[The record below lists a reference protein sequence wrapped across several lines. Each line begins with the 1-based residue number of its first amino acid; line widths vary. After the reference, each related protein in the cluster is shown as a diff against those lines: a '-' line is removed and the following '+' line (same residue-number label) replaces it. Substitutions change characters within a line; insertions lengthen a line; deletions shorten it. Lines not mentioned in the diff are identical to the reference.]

1 MACETYLDAW
11 GAALFAG
18 RLSSEGTLMAV
29 SRAAKSA
36 PRSHGARRPCDLLLD
51 SVATLVT
58 DGLAAA
64 APPLQDVTRIFT
76 DEETPAAESL
86 GWGWLTVVPTYV
98 LWDEDACYSICDGQL
113 RALRAAWSPPR
124 LCELAGGYRLPH
136 DGPGEDDRGQE
147 AEPRDLAVPKV
158 GLVDRLQDNDI

>member
-1 MACETYLDAW
+1 MFSAPGPDARRCFYRAAQYLEGVDATMACETYLDAW
-11 GAALFAG
+11 GAPLFAG

-29 SRAAKSA
+29 SRAASSG
-36 PRSHGARRPCDLLLD
+36 PRSHGAPRPCDLLLD

-64 APPLQDVTRIFT
+64 APPLQDVTQIFT

-86 GWGWLTVVPTYV
+86 RWGWLTVVPTYV

-124 LCELAGGYRLPH
+124 LCELASGYRLPRH
-136 DGPGEDDRGQE
+136 MGG
-147 AEPRDLAVPKV
+147 
-158 GLVDRLQDNDI
+158 